1 MVVSTPAARVTYED
15 YRNTPEDQRCEL
27 LDGDLVMT
35 AAPNIAHQR
44 VSSRLERRLAAFV
57 EERGLGEVFDAPTDV
72 VLSDTDVVQPD
83 LLFVSKERADIVTS
97 ENVWGAPDLIVE
109 VLSPTTA
116 GRDWREK
123 RDLYSKHG
131 VREYWLADPQ
141 TEIVWVL
148 LPNEGSLEVAAIYG
162 DGDTLMSP
170 MLEGLILGLG
180 QIFQG

>member
-1 MVVSTPAARVTYED
+1 MVVSTPAARFTYED

-44 VSSRLERRLAAFV
+44 VSSRLERCLAAFV

-170 MLEGLILGLG
+170 TLEGLILGLG

>member
-1 MVVSTPAARVTYED
+1 MVVSTPAARFTYED

-44 VSSRLERRLAAFV
+44 VSSRLERCLAAFV

-97 ENVWGAPDLIVE
+97 ENVRGAPDLTVE
-109 VLSPTTA
+109 VLSSTTA

-170 MLEGLILGLG
+170 TLEGLILGLG

>member
-1 MVVSTPAARVTYED
+1 MVVSTPAARFTYED

-57 EERGLGEVFDAPTDV
+57 EEGGLGEIFRAPTDV

-83 LLFVSKERADIVTS
+83 ILFASKERADIVTS
-97 ENVWGAPDLIVE
+97 ENVRGAPDLIVE

-148 LPNEGSLEVAAIYG
+148 LPKEGSLEVAAIYG
-162 DGDTLMSP
+162 GGDTLTSP
-170 MLEGLILGLG
+170 MLEGFTLDLD